1 MRIQLTRDFR
11 KIATSYGLFQNL
23 SPDANVELTEDVRN
37 EGIILRPYQIVTVNR
52 TVWARKLSGAGTG
65 VLAVLPFADSDETSD
80 ETSDDGETSSE
91 TVAPQPPPPPH
102 RPPHHNPPPPKPVF
116 VDPCVCEPFPKPP
129 PHHHHPHDDA
139 DSYVIKIPRALVDSG
154 QSKFVVDFSR

>member
-23 SPDANVELTEDVRN
+23 SGD
-37 EGIILRPYQIVTVNR
+37 
-52 TVWARKLSGAGTG
+52 
-65 VLAVLPFADSDETSD
+65 TSE

-91 TVAPQPPPPPH
+91 TVTPQPPPP
-102 RPPHHNPPPPKPVF
+102 HNP
-116 VDPCVCEPFPKPP
+116 
-129 PHHHHPHDDA
+129 PHDDA

-154 QSKFVVDFSR
+154 HPL

>member
-23 SPDANVELTEDVRN
+23 SGDANVELTESVQS

-80 ETSDDGETSSE
+80 ETSDDETSGET
-91 TVAPQPPPPPH
+91 TAPALPPPPPH
-102 RPPHHNPPPPKPVF
+102 RPPPHNPPPPKPVF

-129 PHHHHPHDDA
+129 PHHPPHDDA

>member
-23 SPDANVELTEDVRN
+23 SGDANVELTEDVRN
-37 EGIILRPYQIVTVNR
+37 EGITLRPFQIVTVNR

-65 VLAVLPFADSDETSD
+65 VLAVLPFADSDDTSD
-80 ETSDDGETSSE
+80 ETSDDGETSGE
-91 TVAPQPPPPPH
+91 TVTPQ
-102 RPPHHNPPPPKPVF
+102 
-116 VDPCVCEPFPKPP
+116 PP
-129 PHHHHPHDDA
+129 PHHHPPHDDA